1 MSEKTWTDLGVYEQ
15 GRVDAAV
22 VDSLFGQ
29 SDDRGW
35 LDTYTAV
42 ICWIKTASLL
52 AGHNEASISA
62 IAKLLRNEQGLMALL
77 DEVAGTAASDRDKAA
92 AEEFYDWLA
101 DDWLIRDESFR
112 TAVADHLDIIAES
125 NLRVTR
131 HKNPTTSQV
140 AIGDRTGPWSYWN
153 TTLLPAHL
161 QAIIKT
167 ATRTGPAGAS
177 A

>member
-1 MSEKTWTDLGVYEQ
+1 
-15 GRVDAAV
+15 
-22 VDSLFGQ
+22 
-29 SDDRGW
+29 
-35 LDTYTAV
+35 
-42 ICWIKTASLL
+42 
-52 AGHNEASISA
+52 
-62 IAKLLRNEQGLMALL
+62 MALL
-77 DEVAGTAASDRDKAA
+77 DEVAGTAASDRDRAA

-140 AIGDRTGPWSYWN
+140 TIGDRTGPWSYWN